1 MYTHKP
7 RKFTWRIRTL
17 QAQTDHINSDKTGTH
32 HCIWCCKETGIN
44 LKKGIFGRH
53 GNSEMCTVLRVR
65 CVTVPWLTERRD
77 YAKMP
82 SQLPAAVSSWGG
94 CQDQQMQLTGIVTH
108 ISAAPKMPARC
119 TVKRQEVSKTD
130 LAGMKQFSGSVAV
143 TQKLGTTLILNMGTV
158 RSSAGLLVPPGC
170 MLSLRFW

>member
-1 MYTHKP
+1 
-7 RKFTWRIRTL
+7 
-17 QAQTDHINSDKTGTH
+17 
-32 HCIWCCKETGIN
+32 
-44 LKKGIFGRH
+44 
-53 GNSEMCTVLRVR
+53 
-65 CVTVPWLTERRD
+65 
-77 YAKMP
+77 
-82 SQLPAAVSSWGG
+82 
-94 CQDQQMQLTGIVTH
+94 MQLTGIVTH